1 MVFEIIGQFA
11 VLIQPF
17 QQFGMGNVA
26 RHDQRAGER
35 KPRFNRMGAKACQ
48 NFAHWLV
55 QINGN
60 NIIFGLIR

>member
-1 MVFEIIGQFA
+1 MSRATING
-11 VLIQPF
+11 
-17 QQFGMGNVA
+17 
-26 RHDQRAGER
+26 AGER